1 MTTPTVTIRRATDSD
16 ASAISMLAA
25 VASAS
30 PPTGT
35 LLVGEVGDELWAAVE
50 VETGTAIA
58 DPFRPSAD
66 VVALLRLK
74 AERLTK
80 GESAARRRSRF
91 HLLPR
96 AA

>member
-1 MTTPTVTIRRATDSD
+1 MSTHTVTIRHATAAD
-16 ASAISMLAA
+16 ASSIRTLAE
-25 VASAS
+25 VDSAS
-30 PPTGT
+30 PPTGN
-35 LLVGEVGDELWAAVE
+35 LLLGEVGDELWAAVE
-50 VETGTAIA
+50 VETGAAIA

-66 VVALLRLK
+66 VVALLRAG

-80 GESAARRRSRF
+80 SESAARRSRF